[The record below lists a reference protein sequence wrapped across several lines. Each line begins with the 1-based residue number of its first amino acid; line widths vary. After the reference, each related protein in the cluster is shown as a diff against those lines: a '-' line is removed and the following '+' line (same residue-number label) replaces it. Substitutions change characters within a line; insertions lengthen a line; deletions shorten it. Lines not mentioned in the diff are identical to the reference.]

1 MTQQKLVLPKGWVE
15 TKLEDIAIHLQA
27 GGTPSTKKPEYY
39 KNGTI
44 PFVKIDDITDSNTR
58 YLETTKIK
66 ITEQG
71 LENSAAWI
79 IPENS
84 ILYTMYASYGIP
96 IINKIKVAT
105 SQAIIAYL
113 PPKDL
118 ISLDFVYY
126 FLKFMKSFVIPK
138 GTTQKNLNAG
148 IVKNIRVLLPPL
160 NEQKRIVSKIEELFS
175 HIDYIKSLTPITGNK
190 LYLMEVSILKQA
202 FQGKLVTQD
211 PNDEPSSILLEK
223 IKKAQANLKPKKR
236 RAKNV
241 K

>member
-1 MTQQKLVLPKGWVE
+1 MLPKGWVE

-105 SQAIIAYL
+105 SQAMIVYR

-126 FLKFMKSFVIPK
+126 FLKFMKPFVVTR
-138 GTTQKNLNAG
+138 GTTQRNLNAG
-148 IVKNIRVLLPPL
+148 IVKNLRVLLPPL
-160 NEQKRIVSKIEELFS
+160 NEQKRITSKIEELFS
-175 HIDYIKSLTPITGNK
+175 KIDYIKSLTPLADNK
-190 LYLMEVSILKQA
+190 IDLLKTSILKQA
-202 FQGKLVTQD
+202 FQGKLVPQD
-211 PNDEPSSILLEK
+211 TND
-223 IKKAQANLKPKKR
+223 
-236 RAKNV
+236 
-241 K
+241 

>member
-1 MTQQKLVLPKGWVE
+1 MLPKGWVE

-44 PFVKIDDITDSNTR
+44 PFVKIDDITGSNTK

-66 ITEQG
+66 ITKQG

-105 SQAIIAYL
+105 SQAMIVYR

-126 FLKFMKSFVIPK
+126 FLKFMKPFVVTR
-138 GTTQKNLNAG
+138 GTTQRNLNAR
-148 IVKNIRVLLPPL
+148 IVKNLRVLLPPL
-160 NEQKRIVSKIEELFS
+160 NEQKRIATKIEELFS
-175 HIDYIKSLTPITGNK
+175 KVDSTKQSLEHTK
-190 LYLMEVSILKQA
+190 LQLELCIQSLLNAAVSGI
-202 FQGKLVTQD
+202 
-211 PNDEPSSILLEK
+211 
-223 IKKAQANLKPKKR
+223 
-236 RAKNV
+236 
-241 K
+241 